1 MTYGLEGRNWL
12 ISAAIFLI
20 CVAVTWSSLSGSAL
34 VAQDVK
40 KSSVLDP
47 TPDGWP
53 RASATSSGL
62 SADKLMEME
71 RAIRGEQF
79 KKITSVLIARDGKL
93 AYEGYFGGADANTL
107 METRSATKSITSML
121 VGIAIGK
128 GLLPGVDTPILP
140 FFRDKQPLENSDPRK
155 EKITVEDLLTM
166 SSLLECDDWN
176 DFSRG
181 NEERM
186 YLIEDWSK
194 FALNLPIKGFAPWAT
209 KPKDSPYGRSFS
221 YCTAGAFL
229 LGRVLQRS
237 TKTPVEEFARKNLF
251 APLGIEKADW
261 KFSPLGE
268 AQTGGGVG
276 LRSRDLLKL
285 GQVYANGGVWG
296 GKEIVPESWVKVSTQ
311 PHVRI
316 DDQTL
321 YGYLW
326 WLKSFKSGEQVHP
339 AYFMSGN
346 GGNKV
351 VVLPDLHMVVV
362 MTSANYNTKGMHE
375 QTERLLTD
383 YVLAAVH

>member
-1 MTYGLEGRNWL
+1 MRVTMLVICFIAVCGLFG
-12 ISAAIFLI
+12 S
-20 CVAVTWSSLSGSAL
+20 VA
-34 VAQDVK
+34 AQDAE
-40 KSSVLDP
+40 KSSASNP
-47 TPDGWP
+47 MSDGWP
-53 RASATSSGL
+53 TASVETAGL
-62 SADKLMEME
+62 SAQKLQEME
-71 RAIRGEQF
+71 SAVRADEF
-79 KKITSVLIARDGKL
+79 KKITSVVIARHGKL
-93 AYEGYFGGADANTL
+93 AYEGYFGGTDANTL

-121 VGIAIGK
+121 IGIAIDQ
-128 GLLPGVDTPILP
+128 GLLASVNAPVLP
-140 FFRDKQPLENSDPRK
+140 FFRDKQPLQNPDPRK

-186 YLIEDWSK
+186 YLIEDWAR
-194 FALNLPIKGFAPWAT
+194 FPLDLPIKGFAPWVT

-229 LGRVLQRS
+229 LGQVVERS
-237 TKTPVEEFARKNLF
+237 VKMPVQDFAKKNLF
-251 APLGIEKADW
+251 DPLGIEKADW

-268 AQTGGGVG
+268 AQTGGGLG

-285 GQVYANGGVWG
+285 GQLYANGGVWN
-296 GKEIVPESWVKVSTQ
+296 GKRIVSESWVKISTE

-316 DDQTL
+316 DEQTL

-326 WLKSFKSGEQVHP
+326 WLKSFKSGEHAHP

-351 VVLPDLHMVVV
+351 EVLPDLDMVVV
-362 MTSANYNTKGMHE
+362 ITSTNYNTKGMHE
-375 QTERLLTD
+375 QTEKLLTD
-383 YVLAAVH
+383 YVLAAVR

>member
-1 MTYGLEGRNWL
+1 MIRVRN
-12 ISAAIFLI
+12 SVVPAALLVI
-20 CVAVTWSSLSGSAL
+20 CFGGVCFVLSDSVVAQGVGTSL
-34 VAQDVK
+34 VADS
-40 KSSVLDP
+40 KS
-47 TPDGWP
+47 DGWP
-53 RASATSSGL
+53 TTNAETVGL
-62 SADKLMEME
+62 SASKLQDMES
-71 RAIRGEQF
+71 AIRADQF
-79 KKITSVLIARDGKL
+79 KKITSVVIARHGKL
-93 AYEGYFGGADANTL
+93 AYEGYFGGTDENTL

-121 VGIAIGK
+121 IGIAIDR
-128 GLLPGVDTPILP
+128 GLLASVDTPVLP
-140 FFRDKQPLENSDPRK
+140 FFRDKQPLQNSYPRK

-186 YLIEDWSK
+186 YLIEDWAK
-194 FALNLPIKGFAPWAT
+194 FALDLPIKGFAPWVT

-229 LGRVLQRS
+229 LGQVVERS
-237 TKTPVEEFARKNLF
+237 VNMPVREFARKSLF
-251 APLGIEKADW
+251 DAVGIEKVDW
-261 KFSPLGE
+261 KFSALGE
-268 AQTGGGVG
+268 AQTGGGLG

-285 GQVYANGGVWG
+285 GQLYLNGGNWN
-296 GKEIVPESWVKVSTQ
+296 GKRVVSESWVKVSTE

-326 WLKSFKSGEQVHP
+326 WLKSFKSGELAHP

-351 VVLPDLHMVVV
+351 VVLPDLDMVVV
-362 MTSANYNTKGMHE
+362 ITSTNYNTKGMHE
-375 QTERLLTD
+375 QTEKLLTD
-383 YVLAAVH
+383 YVLAAAR

>member
-1 MTYGLEGRNWL
+1 VIRARNSVVPAWL
-12 ISAAIFLI
+12 LVI
-20 CVAVTWSSLSGSAL
+20 CFGGGCSVLSDSVVAQGVGTFL
-34 VAQDVK
+34 VADS
-40 KSSVLDP
+40 KS
-47 TPDGWP
+47 DGWP
-53 RASATSSGL
+53 TTNAETVGL
-62 SADKLMEME
+62 SASKLQDMES
-71 RAIRGEQF
+71 AIRADQF
-79 KKITSVLIARDGKL
+79 KKITSVVIARHGKL
-93 AYEGYFGGADANTL
+93 AYEGYFGGTDENTL

-121 VGIAIGK
+121 IGIAIDR
-128 GLLPGVDTPILP
+128 GLLASVDTPVLP
-140 FFRDKQPLENSDPRK
+140 FFRDKQPLQNSDPRK

-186 YLIEDWSK
+186 YLIEDWAK
-194 FALNLPIKGFAPWAT
+194 FALDLPIKGFAPWVT

-229 LGRVLQRS
+229 LGQVVERS
-237 TKTPVEEFARKNLF
+237 VNMPVREFARKSLF
-251 APLGIEKADW
+251 DAVGIEKVDW

-268 AQTGGGVG
+268 AQTGGGLG

-285 GQVYANGGVWG
+285 GQLYLNGGSWN
-296 GKEIVPESWVKVSTQ
+296 GKRVVSESWVKVSTE

-326 WLKSFKSGEQVHP
+326 WLKSFKSGELAHP

-351 VVLPDLHMVVV
+351 VVLPDLDMVVV
-362 MTSANYNTKGMHE
+362 ITSTNYNTKGMHE
-375 QTERLLTD
+375 QTEKLLTD
-383 YVLAAVH
+383 YVLAAAR